1 MFCVFMSGGHSTNL
15 IINRKLSARLHKH
28 AVMPSKIFVCTCEQC
43 RFVKNKRKNRKLK
56 KKIKR
61 LMNKKL
67 RKGKDGKVF
76 NFYWA

>member
-1 MFCVFMSGGHSTNL
+1 
-15 IINRKLSARLHKH
+15 
-28 AVMPSKIFVCTCEQC
+28 MPSKIFVCTCKQC
-43 RFVKNKRKNRKLK
+43 RFIKNKRKNRKLK

-67 RKGKDGKVF
+67 RKGKDGEAF